1 MSREVWGRDECTQAP
16 PRTPAGDSGPVDV
29 VWPGHSPRSGLQ
41 VSSYGGTLRYE
52 LHSETQRGDV
62 FIPTESRPDVV
73 LQVADARVVAG
84 WAGGHSRARTAGAL
98 TCTCLP
104 PQGNQMSIMFLEPAY
119 PAPGHVHRGQLQL
132 VEVSGAGLGPRSLW
146 ALAWPRAALPT
157 P

>member
-1 MSREVWGRDECTQAP
+1 MWCCRWLTGGWRQGGQVGTAE
-16 PRTPAGDSGPVDV
+16 
-29 VWPGHSPRSGLQ
+29 PG
-41 VSSYGGTLRYE
+41 
-52 LHSETQRGDV
+52 QR
-62 FIPTESRPDVV
+62 
-73 LQVADARVVAG
+73 A
-84 WAGGHSRARTAGAL
+84 AL

-146 ALAWPRAALPT
+146 TLAWPRAAVPT